1 MIRVEV
7 ASHFNEDAFSYGL
20 AHGLADR
27 LRAEIATWD
36 CPDQEEDALVL
47 LSTQGIA
54 ETLNDITV
62 ECRAC
67 CEPLAERVRGFLAEV
82 RAELL
87 G

>member
-1 MIRVEV
+1 MIQIEV

-20 AHGLADR
+20 ALGLADR
-27 LRAEIATWD
+27 LRAELGEVRCD
-36 CPDQEEDALVL
+36 VHGEEPSIR

-62 ECRAC
+62 EVTGC
-67 CEPLAERVRGFLAEV
+67 CDAAVERVRRVVEGV
-82 RAELL
+82 R